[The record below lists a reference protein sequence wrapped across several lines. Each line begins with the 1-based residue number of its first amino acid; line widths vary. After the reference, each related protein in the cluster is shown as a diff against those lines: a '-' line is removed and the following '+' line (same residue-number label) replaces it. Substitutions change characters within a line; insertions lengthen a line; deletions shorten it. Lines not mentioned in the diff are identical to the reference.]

1 MVGSIC
7 ASDESMKISLNIN
20 GKFYWLNNL
29 FWHVEAVFK
38 IYVIDSMKSYLLN
51 ILIKYFYAI
60 SLNIKIKTFYFSLSP
75 WIKFGL

>member
-1 MVGSIC
+1 MLSAVSSIRKMVGSIC

-38 IYVIDSMKSYLLN
+38 IYVIDSMKSYLL
-51 ILIKYFYAI
+51 IYW
-60 SLNIKIKTFYFSLSP
+60 LNIFMQFL
-75 WIKFGL
+75 

>member
-7 ASDESMKISLNIN
+7 ASDETMKISLNIN

-38 IYVIDSMKSYLLN
+38 IYVIDSMKSYLL
-51 ILIKYFYAI
+51 I
-60 SLNIKIKTFYFSLSP
+60 
-75 WIKFGL
+75 